1 MADAVA
7 TSNSKRN
14 IKNKLQKKYL
24 VWILGRIK
32 ALVVR
37 SEENE

>member
-1 MADAVA
+1 MADAIT

-14 IKNKLQKKYL
+14 IKNIAEKDL

-37 SEENE
+37 SEENK